1 MRNKFILWLGISL
14 VCFTAFVLS
23 VRAAEKETVS
33 LNNVNGQIEATLEL
47 PVEENPD
54 GSFTPPEDIV
64 AIQLSFQISGPGSI
78 KKEDVSFDFGSGIPE
93 GTMTEYRYQEDTGV
107 LNIYVSGNKNIYS
120 SKNISLGKVIVTSD
134 EKTTVKVVKDSFKTV
149 NRAHGMY
156 EGEVNTG
163 DGGQTVNNGSSGGGN
178 NDDDD
183 VGEIMRPPE
192 EEGKPNE
199 GNEGSNGG
207 DSDGEIPADGE
218 EAGKKDKTKPS
229 AGTTGSSKKF
239 LDALLNGIAGDGSTV
254 SNLGEGPG
262 SEDSKDA
269 SGENG
274 TQLPEHS
281 LWEDGAKLWKE
292 KTGAIGV
299 DVWTKIFF
307 GLFVGSAVIA
317 GGIGVSMAVRAS
329 EKRKRRRRRRMHGGR
344 NAYVSAKKRPQARK
358 QEGTARARSEQSRKR
373 EEAARGRSEQARRQ
387 KEFTQVRSARPAK
400 RRATAEGAARTRRVQ
415 KGQTAGRTQG
425 MQSRREQPA
434 WKDGKKTYV
443 RKRRKIS

>member
-93 GTMTEYRYQEDTGV
+93 GAIRDYRYQEDTGV
-107 LNIYVSGNKNIYS
+107 LNIYVSVNKNIYS
-120 SKNISLGKVIVTSD
+120 SKNISLGKVIVNSD

-163 DGGQTVNNGSSGGGN
+163 DGGQTVNNGSSGGSSGG
-178 NDDDD
+178 DDD

-192 EEGKPNE
+192 ETKKPDE
-199 GNEGSNGG
+199 GNNSGSSGEGIF
-207 DSDGEIPADGE
+207 SDGEQAEKI
-218 EAGKKDKTKPS
+218 DKNKPL
-229 AGTTGSSKKF
+229 AGTTGSAKKI
-239 LDALLNGIAGDGSTV
+239 LDAVLKGTAGDGS
-254 SNLGEGPG
+254 LELG
-262 SEDSKDA
+262 SEDGSLKDEESKGEDEEDA
-269 SGENG
+269 S
-274 TQLPEHS
+274 LIPEDS
-281 LWEDGAKLWKE
+281 LWEDGAKLWRE
-292 KTGAIGV
+292 KTGAIGM

-307 GLFVGSAVIA
+307 GLFAGSAIVA
-317 GGIGVSMAVRAS
+317 GGIGISMAVRTS
-329 EKRKRRRRRRMHGGR
+329 GKRKRRRRNHAHRGR
-344 NAYVSAKKRPQARK
+344 NVYTSAKQRPQTK
-358 QEGTARARSEQSRKR
+358 KR
-373 EEAARGRSEQARRQ
+373 EAPVRTRSEQARKR
-387 KEFTQVRSARPAK
+387 KEPTRVHSELSG
-400 RRATAEGAARTRRVQ
+400 RREQ
-415 KGQTAGRTQG
+415 KGRTAGRPQG
-425 MQSRREQPA
+425 RYSRQEQPV
-434 WKDGKKTYV
+434 WKDSKKTYS

>member
-329 EKRKRRRRRRMHGGR
+329 EKRKRR
-344 NAYVSAKKRPQARK
+344 KKCLCIRK
-358 QEGTARARSEQSRKR
+358 
-373 EEAARGRSEQARRQ
+373 EAAAG
-387 KEFTQVRSARPAK
+387 KK
-400 RRATAEGAARTRRVQ
+400 
-415 KGQTAGRTQG
+415 AGRDCACT
-425 MQSRREQPA
+425 
-434 WKDGKKTYV
+434 K
-443 RKRRKIS
+443 